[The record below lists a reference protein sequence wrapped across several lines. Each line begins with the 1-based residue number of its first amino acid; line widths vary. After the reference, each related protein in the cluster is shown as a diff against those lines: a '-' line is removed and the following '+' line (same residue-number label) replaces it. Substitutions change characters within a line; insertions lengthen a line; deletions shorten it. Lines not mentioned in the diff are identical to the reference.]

1 MSYMNVKILV
11 RSFAVLILLSFFSCN
26 FLMKNHAVLPESSNT
41 VKLIL
46 MNPTVK
52 NIKTIEYLSDNGLLC
67 PSKKI
72 VVTGV
77 YHEQSAYKFVQTE
90 RYLKKKMLDN
100 ISLVRM
106 ISKKESE
113 PVYGLNSWSDEFN
126 KLFQENDAAFFMG
139 GPDIPPLFYGQD
151 VNLLTIIEDYYR
163 HELELSFLFHLLGGS
178 QDSLF
183 VPLLERKPGFAILG
197 ICLGMQSMN
206 VATGGDLIQDIP
218 TLLYEQNTLEDVLKA
233 SSQNSHRNYYVHYG
247 EHPDVT
253 WGCFHQIFPNG
264 DSEFSKYL
272 YQQDSMP
279 YVLSI
284 HHQCIDKLGKGIL
297 PVALGQDGKVIEAIA
312 HQKYPNVLGVQFHPE
327 AIELYDTTSVFLMYK
342 GQDALFSYKS
352 LYPENKGLFFHQ
364 GFWELITEKISVKP

>member
-1 MSYMNVKILV
+1 MKILV
-11 RSFAVLILLSFFSCN
+11 RFFIVLIFLCFFSCN
-26 FLMKNHAVLPESSNT
+26 FLKKHHGVLPESSNT
-41 VKLIL
+41 VKIVL
-46 MNPTVK
+46 MNPTVR

-67 PSKKI
+67 PTKKI

-100 ISLVRM
+100 IFLVRM
-106 ISKKESE
+106 VSKKESE
-113 PVYGLNSWSDEFN
+113 PVFGLNSWSDEFM

-139 GPDIPPLFYGQD
+139 GPDIPPSFYSQE
-151 VNLLTIIEDYYR
+151 VNLLSIIEDYYR

-183 VPLLERKPGFAILG
+183 VPLLEAKPNFSILG

-206 VATGGDLIQDIP
+206 VATGGDLFQDIP
-218 TLLYEQNTLEDVLKA
+218 TMLYGQNTLEDVLKA
-233 SSQNSHRNYYVHYG
+233 PSQNMHRNYHVHYG
-247 EHPDVT
+247 EHPDVA

-272 YQQDSMP
+272 YQQENMP

-284 HHQCIDKLGKGIL
+284 HHQCIKKLGKGLL
-297 PVALGQDGKVIEAIA
+297 PVAQGQDGKVIEAIT
-312 HQKYPNVLGVQFHPE
+312 HKKYPNVLGVQFHPE
-327 AIELYDTTSVFLMYK
+327 AIELYDSTRTFLMYK
-342 GQDALFSYKS
+342 GQDTLFSYKS
-352 LYPENKGLFFHQ
+352 LYPENKGVFFHQ
-364 GFWELITEKISVKP
+364 GFWKLITEKISVKP